1 MLAEES
7 MADDAAYLE
16 SQEHAGRTEVE
27 HGKPDVPMLDLV
39 EVTSHPAG
47 DKRCI
52 DTGHPEDTERDPAD
66 GLHRQRTGR
75 FSAD

>member
-1 MLAEES
+1 

-27 HGKPDVPMLDLV
+27 HGKPDVPVLDLV
-39 EVTSHPAG
+39 EVQ
-47 DKRCI
+47 I
-52 DTGHPEDTERDPAD
+52 DTRQEISVHIDTRHPEDTERDPAD

>member
-1 MLAEES
+1 MPPTWNR
-7 MADDAAYLE
+7 
-16 SQEHAGRTEVE
+16 EHAGRTEVE

-39 EVTSHPAG
+39 ELTSSTRQEISVH
-47 DKRCI
+47 I